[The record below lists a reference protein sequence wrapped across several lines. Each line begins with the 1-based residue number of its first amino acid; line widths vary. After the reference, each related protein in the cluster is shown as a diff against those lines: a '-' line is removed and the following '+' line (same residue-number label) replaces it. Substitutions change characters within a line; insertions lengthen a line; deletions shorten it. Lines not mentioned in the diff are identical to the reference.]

1 MNKLSKEKRQQLILT
16 GLVTTLAI
24 CGLYFG
30 VIRTQQGSVRT
41 LKSKTEAAA
50 QKLDQVKRSIQTA
63 DQTEQQLCDA
73 RKQLDK
79 DEELMASG
87 DLYAWAITTI
97 RTFKLNYRVEIPQ
110 FSTIN
115 GPKEMDLLPA
125 FPYKQI
131 TLTVGG
137 TAAFNELGRFM
148 ADFENQFPHMRLLNL
163 SVEPAPSQAAGG
175 EPKLAFKMDIAA
187 LVKPNAS

>member
-1 MNKLSKEKRQQLILT
+1 MNKLSKEKRQQLVLT
-16 GLVTTLAI
+16 GLVTLLAI

-30 VIRTQQGSVRT
+30 IVCAQQRSLKT
-41 LKSKTEAAA
+41 LKGATDAAS
-50 QKLDQVKRSIQTA
+50 QKLTLVKRSIQTA

-79 DEELMASG
+79 CEEVMASG
-87 DLYAWAITTI
+87 DLYSWAITTI
-97 RTFKLNYRVEIPQ
+97 RSFKLNYRVEIPQ
-110 FSTIN
+110 FSAIN
-115 GPKEMDLLPA
+115 GPKDMDLLPD
-125 FPYKQI
+125 FPYKHV

-137 TAAFNELGRFM
+137 TAAFNELGRFL

-163 SVEPAPSQAAGG
+163 SLEPAPAQSAG
-175 EPKLAFKMDIAA
+175 EPKLAFKMDISA